1 MRWLLN
7 LPLALLPLAAP
18 VFAAPVLAAPVLLA
32 PARPDLLAE
41 KAPAELSGSKTI
53 RLSETR
59 GAETLVVGK
68 RASAG
73 LRVAV
78 PARPDSDGKKKL
90 PADGWFLV
98 VEADLLKAKADAEV
112 WVRWKDASTEWTA
125 IDWSAID
132 EDPAEGATPPAAAE
146 SGAPPI
152 PGRAPASAL
161 AGRVLAF
168 IPLPDGAARELD
180 LEFENRGRKITVRA
194 ARVMRFHGAPS
205 RAMRG
210 KANGPFG
217 PDQIGCGM
225 LGFTALTEHQ
235 HTAFNLI
242 DVRADGP
249 AAAAGL
255 ERGDL
260 VLAVSGKPLGRSSL
274 APGWDW
280 FERSHEAALG
290 RAIEGALEDGQPAVK
305 LTYLRPSDGAAPP
318 LRTATIALPFEGPI
332 GPRFPLSGP
341 GADRFRGDLLSW
353 TLGHQKRNGSWPGTD
368 AVNPALGAL
377 ALLGTGDEQHL
388 EAVKRSLDR
397 LMKLN
402 PSPSQMTGLA
412 YWTIAF
418 QGMLLCEYHL
428 RTGDESVLPW
438 VEEAVRWL
446 PTTTHECKWGMQAFG
461 HGPDGLP
468 YDNKALMAP
477 AAHLLVFDALARRA
491 GVESRIWEHIEPY
504 VRHSWSNPDDG
515 GHGAMGYNASY
526 RDKGEFWSRT
536 GLCALAEVLREDRA
550 DLAPLLCVLME
561 ERHPWMLNSHAY
573 GEPGAVLGLLSLAVV
588 KPKTFEEILPQWR
601 WRFLCSWEP
610 GYGLRYSTPHMGAPY
625 LGEEAI
631 VNLAYLL
638 LLSTENDGL
647 LMSTTPR

>member
-1 MRWLLN
+1 MRQLVPLA
-7 LPLALLPLAAP
+7 LPLALL
-18 VFAAPVLAAPVLLA
+18 VLAAPSRA
-32 PARPDLLAE
+32 DLLAE
-41 KAPAELSGSKTI
+41 KSPAELTGSKTV
-53 RLSETR
+53 RLAEVR
-59 GAETLVVGK
+59 GEEILAVGK
-68 RASAG
+68 RTSAG

-78 PARPDSDGKKKL
+78 PARPDSDGTKQL
-90 PADGWFLV
+90 AASGWFLV
-98 VEADLLKAKADAEV
+98 VEADLRKAKADAEV
-112 WVRWKDASTEWTA
+112 WVRWKDASIEWKA
-125 IDWSAID
+125 IDWSAFG
-132 EDPAEGATPPAAAE
+132 EDPSAAVLAAEGSNAAHFA
-146 SGAPPI
+146 
-152 PGRAPASAL
+152 GRVQASAL
-161 AGRVLAF
+161 AGRVLAL

-180 LEFENRGRKITVRA
+180 LEFENRGRKLAVRA
-194 ARVMRFHGAPS
+194 ARVMRFHDAPG

-235 HTAFNLI
+235 HTAFILI
-242 DVRADGP
+242 DVRGGGP

-260 VLAVSGKPLGRSSL
+260 VVAVSGEPLGRSSL

-280 FERSHEAALG
+280 FAGSHEAALG
-290 RAIEGALEDGQPAVK
+290 RAIEGALENGRETVE
-305 LTYLRPSDGAAPP
+305 LTYLRPSEGAAPT
-318 LRTATIALPFEGPI
+318 LRTASIPLPLEGPI

-341 GADRFRGDLLSW
+341 GADRFRADLVSW
-353 TLGHQKRNGSWPGTD
+353 TLDHQKPNGSWPGSD

-377 ALLGTGDEQHL
+377 ALLGTGDDQHMD
-388 EAVKRSLDR
+388 AVKRSMDR
-397 LMKLN
+397 VMKLN
-402 PSPSQMTGLA
+402 PSPSEMKGLA
-412 YWTIAF
+412 YWSIAF
-418 QGMLLCEYHL
+418 QGMLLCEYHM

-438 VEEAVRWL
+438 IEEAVRWL

-491 GVESRIWEHIEPY
+491 GVEARIWEHIEPY

-536 GLCALAEVLREDRA
+536 GLCALAEVLRDDRA
-550 DLAPLLCVLME
+550 RMAPLLCVLME

-573 GEPGAVLGLLSLAVV
+573 GEPGAALGLLSLAVV
-588 KPKTFEEILPQWR
+588 KPKAFEEILPLWR

-625 LGEEAI
+625 LGEEAV

-647 LMSTTPR
+647 VMSTAPR

>member
-1 MRWLLN
+1 MRWLLP
-7 LPLALLPLAAP
+7 LPLALLTLAAP
-18 VFAAPVLAAPVLLA
+18 SRA
-32 PARPDLLAE
+32 DLLAE
-41 KAPAELSGSKTI
+41 KAPAELTGSKTV
-53 RLSETR
+53 RLAEVR
-59 GAETLVVGK
+59 GEEILAVGK
-68 RASAG
+68 RTSAG

-90 PADGWFLV
+90 SAGGWFLV
-98 VEADLLKAKADAEV
+98 VEADLRKAKADAEV
-112 WVRWKDASTEWTA
+112 WVRWKDASTEWAA
-125 IDWSAID
+125 IDWNGLE
-132 EDPAEGATPPAAAE
+132 EDPAKE
-146 SGAPPI
+146 
-152 PGRAPASAL
+152 APANESATAPVAGRVKAAAL
-161 AGRVLAF
+161 AGRVLALV
-168 IPLPDGAARELD
+168 PLPDGAARELD
-180 LEFENRGRKITVRA
+180 LEFENRGRKLAVRA
-194 ARVMRFHGAPS
+194 ARVMRFHDAPS

-242 DVRADGP
+242 DVRSGGP

-255 ERGDL
+255 RRGDL
-260 VLAVSGKPLGRSSL
+260 VVAVAGKPLGRSSL

-280 FERSHEAALG
+280 FEGSHEAALG
-290 RAIEGALEDGQPAVK
+290 RAIEGALEDGQSTVE
-305 LTYLRPSDGAAPP
+305 LTYLRPAEGPAPAV
-318 LRTATIALPFEGPI
+318 RTASISLPFEGPI

-341 GADRFRGDLLSW
+341 GADRFRADLVGW
-353 TLGHQKRNGSWPGTD
+353 AIGHQKRNGSWPGTD
-368 AVNPALGAL
+368 AVNPAVGAL
-377 ALLGTGDEQHL
+377 ALLGTRDDQHL
-388 EAVKRSLDR
+388 EAVKRSVDR
-397 LMKLN
+397 VMAMN
-402 PSPSQMTGLA
+402 PSPSAMKGLA
-412 YWTIAF
+412 YWSIAF
-418 QGMLLCEYHL
+418 HGMLLCEYHL
-428 RTGDESVLPW
+428 RTGDASVLPW
-438 VEEAVRWL
+438 IEEAARWL

-573 GEPGAVLGLLSLAVV
+573 GEPGAALGLLSLAVV
-588 KPKTFEEILPQWR
+588 KPKAFEEIIPRWR

-647 LMSTTPR
+647 LMSTAPK

>member
-1 MRWLLN
+1 MRWLLPF
-7 LPLALLPLAAP
+7 PLALLTLAAP
-18 VFAAPVLAAPVLLA
+18 GRA
-32 PARPDLLAE
+32 DLLAE
-41 KAPAELSGSKTI
+41 KAPAELSGSRTV
-53 RLSETR
+53 RVSEVRGEEVLS
-59 GAETLVVGK
+59 VGK
-68 RASAG
+68 RTSAG

-78 PARPDSDGKKKL
+78 PARPESDGKKRL
-90 PADGWFLV
+90 AANGWYLV
-98 VEADLLKAKADAEV
+98 VEADLRKAKADADV
-112 WVRWKDASTEWTA
+112 SVRWKDAATEWQA
-125 IDWSAID
+125 IDWSGVD
-132 EDPAEGATPPAAAE
+132 KDPSAAEPTADE
-146 SGAPPI
+146 SGALPFA
-152 PGRAPASAL
+152 GRVQASAL
-161 AGRVLAF
+161 AGRVLALV
-168 IPLPDGAARELD
+168 PLPDGAARELD
-180 LEFENRGRKITVRA
+180 VEFENQGRKLAVRA
-194 ARVMRFHGAPS
+194 ARVMRFHDAPS
-205 RAMRG
+205 RTMRG

-242 DVRADGP
+242 DVRSGGP

-255 ERGDL
+255 EQGDL
-260 VLAVSGKPLGRSSL
+260 VVAVANKPLGRSSL

-280 FERSHEAALG
+280 FEGSHEAALG
-290 RAIEGALEDGQPAVK
+290 RAIEGALADGRKTVE
-305 LTYLRPSDGAAPP
+305 LSFLRPSDGPAPE
-318 LRTATIALPFEGPI
+318 LRTASIALPIEGAV

-341 GADRFRGDLLSW
+341 GADRFRADLVGW
-353 TLGHQKRNGSWPGTD
+353 AIGHQKPNGSWPGTD
-368 AVNPALGAL
+368 AVNPAVGAL
-377 ALLGTGDEQHL
+377 ALLGTRDDQHL
-388 EAVKRSLDR
+388 GAVKRSVER
-397 LMKLN
+397 VMAMN
-402 PSPSQMTGLA
+402 PSPSEMKGLA
-412 YWTIAF
+412 YWSIAF
-418 QGMLLCEYHL
+418 HGMLLCEYHL

-438 VEEAVRWL
+438 IEEAARWL

-536 GLCALAEVLREDRA
+536 GLCALAEVLRGDRA
-550 DLAPLLCVLME
+550 ALAPLLCVLME

-573 GEPGAVLGLLSLAVV
+573 GEPGAALGLLSLAVV
-588 KPKTFEEILPQWR
+588 KPKAFEKILPQWR

-610 GYGLRYSTPHMGAPY
+610 GFGLRYSTPHMGAPY

-647 LMSTTPR
+647 VMSTAPR

>member
-1 MRWLLN
+1 MRWLLP
-7 LPLALLPLAAP
+7 LLLALTSLAAP
-18 VFAAPVLAAPVLLA
+18 AHA
-32 PARPDLLAE
+32 DLLAE
-41 KAPAELSGSKTI
+41 KGPAELSGSKTV
-53 RLSETR
+53 RLSEVR
-59 GAETLVVGK
+59 GEAFLTVGK
-68 RASAG
+68 RAAAG

-78 PARPDSDGKKKL
+78 PARPDSDSKKKL
-90 PADGWFLV
+90 AADGWFLV
-98 VEADLLKAKADAEV
+98 VEADLRKAKADAEV
-112 WVRWKDASTEWTA
+112 WVRWKDASTEWDA
-125 IDWSAID
+125 IDWSAFG
-132 EDPAEGATPPAAAE
+132 EEPRDPEPARSAGSESSAA
-146 SGAPPI
+146 PI
-152 PGRAPASAL
+152 AGRVQASAL
-161 AGRVLAF
+161 AGRVLAL
-168 IPLPDGAARELD
+168 ISLPDGAAHELD
-180 LEFENRGRKITVRA
+180 LEFENRGRKLAVRA

-217 PDQIGCGM
+217 PDQLGCGM

-242 DVRADGP
+242 DVRKAGP

-260 VLAVSGKPLGRSSL
+260 VLAVAGEPLGQSSL

-280 FERSHEAALG
+280 FEGSHEAALG
-290 RAIEGALEDGQPAVK
+290 RAIERALEDGQPTVD
-305 LTYLRPSDGAAPP
+305 LTYLRPSDGGAPA
-318 LRTATIALPFEGPI
+318 LRTASISLPFEGPI
-332 GPRFPLSGP
+332 GPRFPFSGP
-341 GADRFRGDLLSW
+341 GADRFRADLVGW

-368 AVNPALGAL
+368 AVNPAVGAL
-377 ALLGTGDEQHL
+377 ALLGTGDDQHL
-388 EAVKRSLDR
+388 EAVKRSVDR
-397 LMKLN
+397 VMEMN
-402 PSPSQMTGLA
+402 PSPSEMKGLA
-412 YWTIAF
+412 YWSIAF
-418 QGMLLCEYHL
+418 HGMLLCEYHL

-438 VEEAVRWL
+438 IQEAARWL

-468 YDNKALMAP
+468 YGNKALMAP
-477 AAHLLVFDALARRA
+477 TAHLLVFDALARRA

-504 VRHSWSNPDDG
+504 VRHSWSNPEGG

-536 GLCALAEVLREDRA
+536 GLCALAEVLREERA

-573 GEPGAVLGLLSLAVV
+573 GEPGAALGLLSLAVV
-588 KPKTFEEILPQWR
+588 KPKAFEEIIPQWR

-625 LGEEAI
+625 LGEESI
-631 VNLAYLL
+631 VNLVYLM

-647 LMSTTPR
+647 LMSTAPR